1 MLSGRK
7 LDAGWNRVGS
17 MNARAKV
24 AVIGTGGT
32 ISSIGRD
39 PLDLQNYVT
48 LGKMLDADGM
58 IEKFPQGSTFA
69 DLIPVAFPP
78 IKSTDMTFS
87 AWARLVKIIDRLVDE
102 HSDLDGVV
110 ILHGTA
116 SMEETAYALDLTLK
130 TDLPVV
136 LTGAQRPSTGLS
148 TDAAMNLA
156 NAVRVAAAPQARG
169 LGVLVVL
176 NDEIHAAREV
186 TKTSTWRLQ
195 TFRSPDFGILGYAD
209 ADRIVIYR
217 RPARRHAP
225 NGPFS
230 LGDLKSPCRVDISY
244 CYAGADGTAVRAF
257 VDAGAKAIVSAGFAP
272 GMVTPGEFEALEHA
286 VGQGVIVVQSS
297 RAGSGRV
304 PNMDALSAS
313 GMIGADNL
321 NPQKARIF
329 LSLALNHTEDPAE
342 LREMIESC

>member
-1 MLSGRK
+1 MSELK
-7 LDAGWNRVGS
+7 
-17 MNARAKV
+17 KV

-32 ISSIGRD
+32 ISSVGRD
-39 PLDLQNYVT
+39 EFDLQNYVA
-48 LGKMLDADGM
+48 LGKMLDAEGM
-58 IEKFPQGSTFA
+58 IAKFPEGQRFA
-69 DLIPVAFPP
+69 EMIPVAFPP
-78 IKSTDMTFS
+78 IPSTKMTFS
-87 AWARLVKIIDRLVDE
+87 AWAQLVEIIDGLVRD
-102 HSDLDGVV
+102 HSDLAGIV

-116 SMEETAYALDLTLK
+116 SMEETAYALDLTVK
-130 TDLPVV
+130 VDIPVV

-156 NAVRVAAAPQARG
+156 NAVRVASSEEARG

-195 TFRSPDFGILGYAD
+195 TFRTPDFGALGHAD

-217 RPARRHAP
+217 HPARRHAP

-230 LGDLKSPCRVDISY
+230 LEDLKSPARVDISY
-244 CYAGADGTAVRAF
+244 CYAGVDGTAVRAF
-257 VDAGAKAIVSAGFAP
+257 IAAGAAGIVSAGFAP
-272 GMVTPGEFEALEHA
+272 GMVAPEEFEALEEA
-286 VGQGVIVVQSS
+286 VAAGLVVVQSS

-304 PNMDALSAS
+304 PTMDRHAAA

-329 LSLALNHTEDPAE
+329 VALALNHTRDPAAIRE
-342 LREMIESC
+342 LIESC

>member
-1 MLSGRK
+1 MT
-7 LDAGWNRVGS
+7 
-17 MNARAKV
+17 ARAKV

-32 ISSIGRD
+32 ISSVGRD

-58 IEKFPQGSTFA
+58 LEKFPQGATFA

-87 AWARLVKIIDRLVDE
+87 AWAKLVEIIDRLVEE
-102 HSDLDGVV
+102 HSDLSGVV

-116 SMEETAYALDLTLK
+116 SMEETAYALDLTLR
-130 TDLPVV
+130 TECPVV

-156 NAVRVAAAPQARG
+156 NAVRVAAAPEARG

-195 TFRSPDFGILGYAD
+195 TFRSPDFGVLGYAD

-217 RPARRHAP
+217 RPSRRCAP
-225 NGPFS
+225 GGPFS
-230 LGDLKSPCRVDISY
+230 LSDLKSPRRVDISY

-257 VDAGAKAIVSAGFAP
+257 VAAGAEAIVSAGFAP
-272 GMVTPGEFEALEHA
+272 GMVTPGEFDALEQA
-286 VGQGVIVVQSS
+286 VRDGIVVVQSS

-304 PNMDALSAS
+304 PTMDALAAS

-329 LSLALNHTEDPAE
+329 LSLALNHTSDTAE
-342 LREMIESC
+342 LRDMIESC

>member
-1 MLSGRK
+1 MSR
-7 LDAGWNRVGS
+7 
-17 MNARAKV
+17 RAKV

-32 ISSIGRD
+32 ISSVGRD

-58 IEKFPQGSTFA
+58 IEKFPQGAQFA
-69 DLIPVAFPP
+69 DLVPVAFPP

-87 AWARLVKIIDRLVDE
+87 AWAHLVEIIDRLVEE
-102 HSDLDGVV
+102 HSNLDGVV

-130 TDLPVV
+130 TELPVV

-156 NAVRVAAAPQARG
+156 NAVRVAAAPEARG

-225 NGPFS
+225 DGGFS
-230 LGDLKSPCRVDISY
+230 LGDLKAPCRVDISY

-257 VDAGAKAIVSAGFAP
+257 VAAGAKGIVSAGFAP
-272 GMVTPGEFEALEHA
+272 GMVTPAEFEALKQA
-286 VGQGVIVVQSS
+286 VGEGVIVVQSS
-297 RAGSGRV
+297 RAVSGRV
-304 PNMDALSAS
+304 PTMDTLSAS

-329 LSLALNHTEDPAE
+329 LSLALNHTNDITE
-342 LREMIESC
+342 LREMIESG